1 MAWLLFVLGFVLLGL
16 GVVLAAF
23 GGTRRRRAGGPG
35 RDARRA
41 ISVTVGTAIA
51 LLGLALPALM
61 LVLNHDDQAQA
72 TGGVQLTAA
81 EQRGRLLFAKNCS
94 NCHTLRAANAVGTVG
109 PNLDNLRPPAALVED
124 AVVHGRARGAGQ
136 MPQGLLGG
144 EDLKDVAAFVAASAG
159 H

>member
-1 MAWLLFVLGFVLLGL
+1 MAWLLFVLGFVVVGL
-16 GVVLAAF
+16 GVVIAAF
-23 GGTRRRRAGGPG
+23 GGTRGRRPGGPG

-41 ISVTVGTAIA
+41 MSVTVGAAIA
-51 LLGLALPALM
+51 VLGLALPALM

-72 TGGVQLTAA
+72 TGGVQLSAA
-81 EQRGRLLFAKNCS
+81 ERHGRLLFAQNCS

-124 AVVHGRARGAGQ
+124 AVIHGRARGAGQ
-136 MPQGLLGG
+136 MPVGLLDGQ
-144 EDLKDVAAFVAASAG
+144 DLKDVAAFVAATAG